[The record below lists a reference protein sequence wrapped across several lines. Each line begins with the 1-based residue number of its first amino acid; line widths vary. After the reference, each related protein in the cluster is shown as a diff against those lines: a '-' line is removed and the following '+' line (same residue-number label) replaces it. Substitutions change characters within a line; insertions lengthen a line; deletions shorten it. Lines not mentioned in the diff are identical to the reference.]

1 VKRILPLS
9 PDVRRGSGVGVSS
22 AATDVGV
29 AGSGVGVATMITG
42 VGVSVG
48 ISVGRGV

>member
-1 VKRILPLS
+1 M
-9 PDVRRGSGVGVSS
+9 RRGSGVGVPS

-29 AGSGVGVATMITG
+29 AGSGVSVATMITG
-42 VGVSVG
+42 VGVGASVG

>member
-1 VKRILPLS
+1 MPLS
-9 PDVRRGSGVGVSS
+9 PDVKRGSGVAVSS

-42 VGVSVG
+42 VGVGASVG

>member
-1 VKRILPLS
+1 MPLS

-42 VGVSVG
+42 VGVGASVG